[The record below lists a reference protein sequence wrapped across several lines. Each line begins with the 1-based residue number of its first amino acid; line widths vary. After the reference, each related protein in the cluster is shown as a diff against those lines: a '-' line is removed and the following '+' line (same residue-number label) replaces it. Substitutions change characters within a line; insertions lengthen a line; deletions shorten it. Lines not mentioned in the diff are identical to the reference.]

1 MGGFEADAF
10 AIKLIDERVLNIR
23 DHRGTQFTSQHGLK
37 NGLIIVMSTLQ
48 KHEVKDS
55 WPLLNGRVFRL
66 GHWGN
71 FDVDDPYGRGE
82 AAFRKSSKSINTGVN
97 LIHLNSSRVP

>member
-10 AIKLIDERVLNIR
+10 AIKLMDERGLNIR

-37 NGLIIVMSTLQ
+37 NGLIIVMSTPQ
-48 KHEVKDS
+48 KHEVEDS
-55 WPLLNGRVFRL
+55 WPLLHGRVFRL

-71 FDVDDPYGRGE
+71 SDVDDPYGRGE
-82 AAFRKSSKSINTGVN
+82 TAFRKSLKSIDTGIN